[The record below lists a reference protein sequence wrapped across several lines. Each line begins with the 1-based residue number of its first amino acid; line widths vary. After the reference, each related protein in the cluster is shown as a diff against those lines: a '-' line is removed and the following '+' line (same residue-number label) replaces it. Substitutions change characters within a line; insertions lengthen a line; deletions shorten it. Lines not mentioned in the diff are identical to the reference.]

1 MSKKKTFVSCPHCGA
16 LWSACM
22 SVSASANPGDDCDD
36 IIQCHGCGKILTL
49 HTSLTPTL
57 KPGQVMTE
65 KKRAS
70 NLRNINKRYGK

>member
-1 MSKKKTFVSCPHCGA
+1 MSKKKTFASCPHCGA
-16 LWSACM
+16 LWAACI
-22 SVSASANPGDDCDD
+22 SVSASAYVGDDCDD
-36 IIQCHGCGKILTL
+36 IIQCHGCSNVLTL
-49 HTSLTPTL
+49 HTSLTPAL